1 VNDWLDLKP
10 ALIGLVDNLV
20 LLELWSGESS
30 FSDAASWAD
39 SLRQAVV
46 LCRGVDALTL
56 LLLRQMLSVDERVAS
71 QG

>member
-30 FSDAASWAD
+30 FSDAASWVD
-39 SLRQAVV
+39 YLRQTVV
-46 LCRGVDALTL
+46 LCRGVDDLTL
-56 LLLRQMLSVDERVAS
+56 FLLRQMLSVDERVSS